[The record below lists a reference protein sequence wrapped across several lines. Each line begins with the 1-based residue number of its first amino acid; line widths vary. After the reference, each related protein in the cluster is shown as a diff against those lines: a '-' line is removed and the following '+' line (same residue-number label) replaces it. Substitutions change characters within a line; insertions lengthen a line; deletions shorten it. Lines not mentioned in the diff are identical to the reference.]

1 MSEQIVTPDTA
12 ALTVPNKDAKINLLD
27 LNRQQMREFFKNMGE
42 KPFRADQVMKW
53 MYHYCCDDFDEMTD
67 INKVLRSKLKEVA
80 EIRAPEVV
88 EEQRSTDGTIKWAIA
103 VGDQRVETV
112 YIPEEDR
119 ATLCVLALFFC
130 ADASFTQVENDLLQ
144 CMLGHSL
151 QGDINGQL
159 DVVARHRL
167 RHIVSVQNFSGRGD
181 GRFLDAA

>member
-88 EEQRSTDGTIKWAIA
+88 EEQRSTDGTINGRLPLAISA
-103 VGDQRVETV
+103 SRPSISRKKTA
-112 YIPEEDR
+112 PP
-119 ATLCVLALFFC
+119 C
-130 ADASFTQVENDLLQ
+130 ASPP
-144 CMLGHSL
+144 
-151 QGDINGQL
+151 
-159 DVVARHRL
+159 R
-167 RHIVSVQNFSGRGD
+167 
-181 GRFLDAA
+181 

>member
-119 ATLCVLALFFC
+119 ATLCV
-130 ADASFTQVENDLLQ
+130 
-144 CMLGHSL
+144 SL
-151 QGDINGQL
+151 PG
-159 DVVARHRL
+159 
-167 RHIVSVQNFSGRGD
+167 
-181 GRFLDAA
+181 